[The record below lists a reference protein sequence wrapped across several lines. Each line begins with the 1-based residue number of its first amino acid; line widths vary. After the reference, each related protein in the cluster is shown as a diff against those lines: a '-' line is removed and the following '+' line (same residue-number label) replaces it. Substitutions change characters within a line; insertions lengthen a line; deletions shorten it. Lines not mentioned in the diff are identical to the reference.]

1 MTAKARIT
9 ELRTKAGLTQMQL
22 ATAIGV
28 DPSTIRNLE
37 KGRAGI
43 EQIER
48 RRLGLQLVRRL
59 AGFPGVHDRLQR
71 RAGLLGR
78 SRHRQRL
85 IGRTA
90 GQDQN
95 EQW

>member
-22 ATAIGV
+22 ATAMGV
-28 DPSTIRNLE
+28 DPSTVRNLE

-48 RRLGLQLVRRL
+48 VIKLCKALGCNVE
-59 AGFPGVHDRLQR
+59 D
-71 RAGLLGR
+71 
-78 SRHRQRL
+78 L
-85 IGRTA
+85 I
-90 GQDQN
+90 
-95 EQW
+95 EYEPES

>member
-22 ATAIGV
+22 ATAMGV

-48 RRLGLQLVRRL
+48 VIKLCKALDCNVE
-59 AGFPGVHDRLQR
+59 D
-71 RAGLLGR
+71 
-78 SRHRQRL
+78 L
-85 IGRTA
+85 IEHEA
-90 GQDQN
+90 
-95 EQW
+95 ES

>member
-22 ATAIGV
+22 ANAMGV
-28 DPSTIRNLE
+28 DPSTVRNLE

-48 RRLGLQLVRRL
+48 VIKLCKALGCNVE
-59 AGFPGVHDRLQR
+59 D
-71 RAGLLGR
+71 
-78 SRHRQRL
+78 L
-85 IGRTA
+85 I
-90 GQDQN
+90 
-95 EQW
+95 EYEPES